1 MSDLRIRERRP
12 DDDPALGR
20 LVAEAVPELAAA
32 GQRLATPEQANDVV
46 FVAERNG
53 HPAGFLALRRAG
65 DALLVDRLV
74 VPPADQGQHVGHALL
89 NWAEG
94 YTASRRLRCV
104 AVPARGVDERAAGFY
119 RSRGYTP
126 QGEFLTRPVPHLD
139 TD

>member
-20 LVAEAVPELAAA
+20 LVAEVVPELAAA
-32 GQRLATPEQANDVV
+32 GQRLAPPEQPNDVV

-53 HPAGFLALRRAG
+53 HPAGFLAVRQAG

-89 NWAEG
+89 DWAEG
-94 YTASRRLRCV
+94 YTASRSLRRV